1 MTVRRIFPAIALAL
15 LFFAKPAGAD
25 PAQDASAFIDEYG
38 HRAIAQL
45 TEPNLSDDEL
55 FKRFRA
61 LFDEGFDVPAIA
73 RSALGR
79 FWPRATDQERTEYLK
94 VFEDY
99 IVEVYA
105 NKFRHYSGQTFKVT
119 GNQPVAEG
127 AVVVASTVEQTDGPT
142 TKISWTIG
150 IVDGKQKI
158 QDIKIEGVSL
168 IISYRDQFASEILQH
183 DGKVSGLIDA
193 LREKTAHGES
203 AGSNG

>member
-1 MTVRRIFPAIALAL
+1 MTVRRIIPAIALAL
-15 LFFAKPAGAD
+15 IFFVKPASAD
-25 PAQDASAFIDEYG
+25 PSQDAAGFIDEYG

-61 LFDEGFDVPAIA
+61 LFDEGFDVPTIA

-94 VFEDY
+94 AFEDY

-105 NKFRHYSGQTFKVT
+105 NKFRQYSGQTFKVT
-119 GNQPVAEG
+119 GSQPVAG
-127 AVVVASTVEQTDGPT
+127 AVVVASTVEKIDGPT

-150 IVDGKQKI
+150 VVDGKQKI

-168 IISYRDQFASEILQH
+168 IISYRDQFANEILQH

-193 LREKTAHGES
+193 LREKVAHGDS

>member
-15 LFFAKPAGAD
+15 FFFTKPASAD
-25 PAQDASAFIDEYG
+25 SSQDASAFIDEYG

-55 FKRFRA
+55 FKRFRT
-61 LFDEGFDVPAIA
+61 LFDEGFNVPAIA

-79 FWPRATDQERTEYLK
+79 FWPRATDQEKAEYLK

-119 GNQPVAEG
+119 GNQAVSEG

-168 IISYRDQFASEILQH
+168 IISYRDQFANEILQH

-193 LREKTAHGES
+193 LREKTAHSDS

>member
-1 MTVRRIFPAIALAL
+1 MRIQRIIPVLALAV
-15 LFFAKPAGAD
+15 FVFATPVSAD

-55 FKRFRA
+55 YKRFRA
-61 LFDEGFDVPAIA
+61 LFDEGFDVAAIG

-79 FWPRATDQERTEYLK
+79 FWPRATDQEKTEYLK

-105 NKFRHYSGQTFKVT
+105 NKFRQYSGQTFKIT
-119 GNQPVAEG
+119 GNQPADN
-127 AVVVASTVEQTDGPT
+127 AVVVMSTVDKTDGPT
-142 TKISWTIG
+142 TKISWTIVT
-150 IVDGKQKI
+150 VDGKRKI

-168 IISYRDQFASEILQH
+168 IISYRDQFANEILQH

-193 LREKTAHGES
+193 LREKVAHGDS

>member
-1 MTVRRIFPAIALAL
+1 MTVRRIIPAIALAL
-15 LFFAKPAGAD
+15 LFFTNPVNAD
-25 PAQDASAFIDEYG
+25 PAQDATVFIDEFG

-79 FWPRATDQERTEYLK
+79 FWPRATDQEKAEYLK
-94 VFEDY
+94 VFEEY
-99 IVEVYA
+99 IVQVYS
-105 NKFRHYSGQTFKVT
+105 NKFRQYSGQTFKVT
-119 GNQPVAEG
+119 GSRPAER
-127 AVVVASTVEQTDGPT
+127 AVVVVSTVDRSDGPT
-142 TKISWTIG
+142 TKINWTIG

-193 LREKTAHGES
+193 LREKTAHGDS